1 MPTIPYEKFD
11 NTWTAISIEMELDLV
26 VIERS
31 RYTFLD
37 LLSDVGGLSGMV
49 ASIFA
54 VFMTFWNY
62 QSYDYFL
69 VS

>member
-1 MPTIPYEKFD
+1 MTQIPHEFD
-11 NTWTAISIEMELDLV
+11 DNIWNGITVECELNLI

-54 VFMTFWNY
+54 VFMTIWNNQMY
-62 QSYDYFL
+62 NYFL
-69 VS
+69 AS